1 MPRWA
6 IWICSVLVIAVL
18 AGFAHLLKWA
28 GTEFAFGTF
37 FGMCL
42 NYVIYKNWRQDYE
55 NEKRPHF
62 TEN

>member
-6 IWICSVLVIAVL
+6 ILICSVLVIAVL

-62 TEN
+62 TEH